1 MSLDKPLTN
10 SVASSTEGCWRLLAI
25 GLDPDR
31 SAPDLYGLI
40 HEGEHDIPLMTNG
53 RLIFFVDPAR
63 APALI
68 QHYGGPRAADPM
80 EVDKPSFW
88 CDVAQALHFLSA
100 GGIDT
105 QASVVDAVNVLLDLV
120 RASGAEI
127 DERRRLV
134 LYSIANYCTMS
145 KDITKYLEEE
155 GDYSS
160 DELVNT
166 VLWCVGAV
174 VVMARVL

>member
-1 MSLDKPLTN
+1 MTSKT
-10 SVASSTEGCWRLLAI
+10 SSAAHSTDNRWRLLAI
-25 GLDPDR
+25 GLDPDK
-31 SAPDLYGLI
+31 STPDLYGVM
-40 HEGEHDIPLMTNG
+40 HEGDKDVPLMVGG
-53 RLIFFVDPAR
+53 RIAFFTEPGR
-63 APALI
+63 ATALI
-68 QHYGGPRAADPM
+68 QQYGGSWTGDPIDV
-80 EVDKPSFW
+80 EKPSLW

-127 DERRRLV
+127 DDRRRRALH
-134 LYSIANYCTMS
+134 SIADYCTMS

-160 DELVNT
+160 DELVDA
-166 VLWCVGAV
+166 VIWCVGAV
-174 VVMARVL
+174 VVMARIV

>member
-1 MSLDKPLTN
+1 MSFDKPSTTP
-10 SVASSTEGCWRLLAI
+10 VPSSAESGWRLLAI

-31 SAPDLYGLI
+31 STPDLYGVI
-40 HEGEHDIPLMTNG
+40 YEAERDVPLMANG
-53 RLIFFVDPAR
+53 RILFFKDPVR

-68 QHYGGPRAADPM
+68 QQYGGARAGDPM
-80 EVDKPSFW
+80 NVEQPTFW

-127 DERRRLV
+127 DESRRLV
-134 LYSIANYCTMS
+134 LYSIADYCTTS
-145 KDITKYLEEE
+145 KDLTKYLEEE

-174 VVMARVL
+174 VAMARVV